1 MGGIDLG
8 TVWLILMA
16 VLWLVFLEGLLSADN
31 ALVMAMMV
39 RQLPRAEQKRVLRYG
54 MYGAFAFRLVAV
66 ALANLLLQVWPLKAL
81 GGLYLL
87 YLAGSHFLG
96 ETQEDEYSRPSRL
109 LGGGFWGS
117 VVSVELA
124 DIAFSI
130 DSILAAVAVGGKLPI
145 GPTGRYWVVVVG
157 GMLGILTMRYV
168 AGYFIILLEKFR
180 GMEPGA
186 YGLVAWIGLNLVTG
200 GLHDGEWIRFEM
212 NQWVFWIGMLAIVVM
227 GLLYQ
232 PSTPPTPQDTME
244 LAHELTH
251 GMGSSHD
258 GDAQRPRE
266 RSPGEVAP
274 GAASSGEGHPVGPSP
289 DDASHLPPPPEI
301 PARPGPG

>member
-1 MGGIDLG
+1 
-8 TVWLILMA
+8 MA

-31 ALVMAMMV
+31 ALVMAIMV
-39 RQLPRAEQKRVLRYG
+39 RHLPRPEAKRVLRYG

-66 ALANLLLQVWPLKAL
+66 ALANLLLQVWPLKVL

-87 YLAGSHFLG
+87 YLAGAHFLSAS
-96 ETQEDEYSRPSRL
+96 QEDEYGKPNRL
-109 LGGGFWGS
+109 FGGGFWGA
-117 VVSVELA
+117 VVSVEMA

-130 DSILAAVAVGGKLPI
+130 DSILAAVAAADKLPI

-200 GLHDGEWIRFEM
+200 GLHDGECIRFEM

-251 GMGSSHD
+251 GMRSSHD
-258 GDAQRPRE
+258 SDARRSRE
-266 RSPGEVAP
+266 WNPGEAAP
-274 GAASSGEGHPVGPSP
+274 GAEPNGTGHPEGPPP
-289 DDASHLPPPPEI
+289 DDASNLPPPPEI

>member
-1 MGGIDLG
+1 MGGFEHS

-39 RQLPRAEQKRVLRYG
+39 RHLPRPEAKRVLRYG
-54 MYGAFAFRLVAV
+54 LWGAIAFRLVAV
-66 ALANLLLQVWPLKAL
+66 SLASLLLRVWPLKVL

-87 YLAGSHFLG
+87 YLAGAHFLG
-96 ETQEDEYSRPSRL
+96 EPEDDERSLSKRA
-109 LGGGFWGS
+109 LGRGFWGT
-117 VVSVELA
+117 VVAVEMA

-130 DSILAAVAVGGKLPI
+130 DSILAAVAAADKLPL
-145 GPTGRYWVVVVG
+145 GRAGRYWVVVVG
-157 GMLGILTMRYV
+157 GVLGIITMRYV

-200 GLHDGEWIRFEM
+200 GLHDGEWMRFEM
-212 NQWVFWIGMLAIVVM
+212 NPWVFWIGMLAIVVM

-232 PSTPPTPQDTME
+232 PSSPPTPQDTME
-244 LAHELTH
+244 LAHEVSR
-251 GMGSSHD
+251 GMG
-258 GDAQRPRE
+258 GGPNPPRRKE
-266 RSPGEVAP
+266 GGPESNGHVTGPANEPATPG
-274 GAASSGEGHPVGPSP
+274 
-289 DDASHLPPPPEI
+289 PPPKETPV
-301 PARPGPG
+301 RPGPA